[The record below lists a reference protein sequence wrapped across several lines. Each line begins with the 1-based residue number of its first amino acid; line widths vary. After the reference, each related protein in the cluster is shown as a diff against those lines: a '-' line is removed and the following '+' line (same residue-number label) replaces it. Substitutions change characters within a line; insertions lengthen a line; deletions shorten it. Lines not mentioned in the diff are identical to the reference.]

1 MSEVKES
8 VTLWISQLKAGDPE
22 AAQRLWES
30 YFHRMVDLA
39 RKKLEGAP
47 RAAADEE
54 DVALSAFKSFCLRA
68 QDGQFTQLTDR
79 ENLWPLLMAITANK
93 SVDLIRHQ
101 NRKKRGGSGSSDA
114 VSERMVSNPLSELIS
129 DDPDPFF
136 ALQLA
141 DELQNL
147 LSELEHSGDVSLKKI
162 ALLKLE
168 GSTNPEIAQQLGC
181 TRRTIER
188 KLLLISS
195 LWGSVSE

>member
-1 MSEVKES
+1 MSEVEES
-8 VTLWISQLKAGDPE
+8 VTLWISQLKAGEPE

-39 RKKLEGAP
+39 RKKLQGAP

-68 QDGQFTQLTDR
+68 QNGQFTQLTDR
-79 ENLWPLLMAITANK
+79 ENLWPLLMVITANK

-101 NRKKRGGSGSSDA
+101 NRKKRGGPGSPEADCA
-114 VSERMVSNPLSELIS
+114 RMVSNPLSDLIS
-129 DDPDPFF
+129 RDPDPSF

-141 DELQNL
+141 DELQYL
-147 LSELEHSGDVSLKKI
+147 LSELENAGDISLKPI
-162 ALLKLE
+162 ALLKME
-168 GSTNPEIAQQLGC
+168 GWTNPEIAEQLGC

-195 LWGSVSE
+195 LWGSASE

>member
-1 MSEVKES
+1 MSEVEES
-8 VTLWISQLKAGDPE
+8 VTQWIAQLKAGEPD

-54 DVALSAFKSFCLRA
+54 DVALSAFKSFCIRA
-68 QDGQFTQLTDR
+68 KDGQFTQLTDR
-79 ENLWPLLMAITANK
+79 ENLWPLLMAITSNK

-101 NRKKRGGSGSSDA
+101 NRKKRGGSGGPEADSP
-114 VSERMVSNPLSELIS
+114 RMMANPLSQLIS
-129 DDPDPFF
+129 GDPDPHF

-147 LSELEHSGDVSLKKI
+147 LLELENAGDSSLKQI
-162 ALLKLE
+162 ALFKLE
-168 GSTNPEIAQQLGC
+168 GRANPEIAERLGC

-188 KLLLISS
+188 KLVLISS
-195 LWGSVSE
+195 LWASVSE